1 MSDYSVSE
9 AKDNLPQ
16 LIREAEAGQEVR
28 VTRRGLPVAVLLS
41 AQKYDEL
48 KAGRPS
54 FTERYQAFRQEL
66 EQDSVDLIPTRS
78 SQASATSRR
87 EGSLP
92 GEPRRRLMACHQGA

>member
-9 AKDNLPQ
+9 AKASLSR

-41 AQKYDEL
+41 TQKYDEL

-66 EQDSVDLIPTRS
+66 ELDAVELEPNEIFAGGRDKSPG
-78 SQASATSRR
+78 R
-87 EGSLP
+87 EFAWC
-92 GEPRRRLMACHQGA
+92 RFANR